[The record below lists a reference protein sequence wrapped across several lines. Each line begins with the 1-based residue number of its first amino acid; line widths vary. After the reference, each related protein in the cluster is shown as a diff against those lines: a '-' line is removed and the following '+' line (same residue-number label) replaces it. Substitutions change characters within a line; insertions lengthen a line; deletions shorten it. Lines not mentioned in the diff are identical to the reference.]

1 MLIYYKTKM
10 VFFVLVAFAMVYAE
24 RVEFGDLNLKIAR
37 ELIGEGFKKTLR
49 TEIISKESCR
59 I

>member
-10 VFFVLVAFAMVYAE
+10 VLFVLFALVAVNG
-24 RVEFGDLNLKIAR
+24 VEFGDGDIKISR

-49 TEIISKESCR
+49 TEIKSVENCR